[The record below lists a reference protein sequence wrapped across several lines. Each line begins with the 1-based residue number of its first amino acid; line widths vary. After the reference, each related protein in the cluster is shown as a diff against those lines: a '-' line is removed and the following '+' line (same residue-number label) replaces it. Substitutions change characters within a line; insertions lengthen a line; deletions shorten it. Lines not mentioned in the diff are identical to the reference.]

1 MRILAAVATI
11 LLLSGPGLA
20 AVNDDGAADTDAP
33 AVAATDDATFDSQFQ
48 CPETITDRDGQI
60 DEALRYQAWAHLNH
74 PDWTLRKRM
83 DVRYGLLRRHACTV
97 TLANVAAS
105 ALPPFGK

>member
-1 MRILAAVATI
+1 MRVLAALAVV
-11 LLLSGPGLA
+11 LLLSGTSFA
-20 AVNDDGAADTDAP
+20 AVNDDGASDTDAP
-33 AVAATDDATFDSQFQ
+33 AVTTTDDATFDSQFQ
-48 CPETITDRDGQI
+48 CPETITDRDAQI
-60 DEALRYQAWAHLNH
+60 EDALAYQAWAHLNH
-74 PDWTLRKRM
+74 PDWSLRKRM